1 MQIQE
6 SATGIEVA
14 NELPYKL
21 IKDGNGIE
29 HKVIDL
35 DDDSLLPRTGVIVLE
50 SIKKNSR
57 SPIQAYIYRATKDLQ
72 SEVMIGICIGVDNR
86 TKELK
91 WLGINLSGLN
101 TFDLSI
107 PSERKK
113 AIVLLRSTIVLGS
126 PNLSRNEAVHVFR
139 VHDAEKAANI
149 EIKRIKDGQ
158 RAIMVAQGLTGD
170 ELLNMGRNLGIMTE
184 TTSLT
189 ILTAEVLKRAEQNP
203 SQFLQVWDNPN
214 RELVTILN
222 RCLNTGVLT
231 FDALDGYHYEG
242 RFLGHNEPAV
252 YEYFKKY
259 PDVKSAL
266 DIKSRE
272 KLKQSEKAMAKAEPL
287 NSKNDMATE
296 LAILKKELAEAK
308 AKLEKSSADSIR
320 EQLETEVEADPELVN
335 ELEAL
340 KEEAKKIGGNLSK
353 GLHHFK
359 PVRESID
366 KLKEKIE
373 KEKSEVSE

>member
-1 MQIQE
+1 MQIE
-6 SATGIEVA
+6 KSTSGTGVA
-14 NELPYKL
+14 NGLPYKL

-35 DDDSLLPRTGVIVLE
+35 DDESLLPREGVMVFE

-57 SPIQAYIYRATKDLQ
+57 TPVQNYNYACGTDTQ
-72 SEVMIGICIGVDNR
+72 SGILIGILTGIDNR
-86 TKELK
+86 TKEFK
-91 WLGINLSGLN
+91 WLRINLSGLN
-101 TFDLSI
+101 TYDLSI
-107 PSERKK
+107 PNERKK
-113 AIVLLRSTIVLGS
+113 AIVLMYSYIVVGS
-126 PNLSRNEAVHVFR
+126 PNLSVNQSAHLFR

-158 RAIMVAQGLTGD
+158 RAIMVAEGLTGD
-170 ELLNMGRNLGIMTE
+170 ELLNMARNLGIMTE
-184 TTSLT
+184 TTSIT
-189 ILTAEVLKRAEQNP
+189 ILTSEVLKRAEQNP

-214 RELVTILN
+214 RGLVTILN

-296 LAILKKELAEAK
+296 LAILKKQLAEAN

-320 EQLETEVEADPELVN
+320 EQLDTEVEADPELVN

>member
-1 MQIQE
+1 MQIE
-6 SATGIEVA
+6 KSATGIEVA
-14 NELPYKL
+14 KELPYKL

-35 DDDSLLPRTGVIVLE
+35 DDKDLLPSSGIIVLE

-57 SPIQAYIYRATKDLQ
+57 SPIQSYIYRATKDLQ
-72 SEVMIGICIGVDNR
+72 SDVLIGICIGVDNR

-91 WLGINLSGLN
+91 WLGISLSGLN

-107 PSERKK
+107 PNERKK

-126 PNLSRNEAVHVFR
+126 PNLSRNEAVHIFR
-139 VHDAEKAANI
+139 VHDAEKAANL
-149 EIKRIKDGQ
+149 EIKRITDA
-158 RAIMVAQGLTGD
+158 RRSIDVAMSLYGE
-170 ELLNMGRNLGIMTE
+170 ELYNMARNLGIMTE
-184 TTSLT
+184 TTSLP
-189 ILTAEVLKRAEQNP
+189 ILTSEVLKRAEQNP
-203 SQFLQVWDNPN
+203 SQFLQIWDNPN

-222 RCLNTGVLT
+222 RCINTGVIT
-231 FDALDGYHYEG
+231 FDSLDGYHYEG

-266 DIKSRE
+266 DIKGRE
-272 KLKQSEKAMAKAEPL
+272 KLKQSEKSMAKAEPL
-287 NSKNDMATE
+287 NTKNDMATE
-296 LAILKKELAEAK
+296 LAILKKELAETK
-308 AKLEKSSADSIR
+308 AKLEKSSTDSIR
-320 EQLETEVEADPELVN
+320 EQLDSEIEADPELVN

-340 KEEAKKIGGNLSK
+340 KEEAKKIGGNISK